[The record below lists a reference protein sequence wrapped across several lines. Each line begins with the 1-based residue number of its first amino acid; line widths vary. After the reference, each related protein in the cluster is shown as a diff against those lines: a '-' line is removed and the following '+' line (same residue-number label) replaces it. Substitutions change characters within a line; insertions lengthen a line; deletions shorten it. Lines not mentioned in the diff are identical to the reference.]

1 MNNKK
6 TAKGLASLGRNGD
19 NTLVHMSKEE
29 VKDLNTIGK
38 AHGKTL
44 SVNPD
49 TGLPEAFDIGGAL
62 RFGANV
68 AAAAAGVP
76 VPVIIGTN
84 VGFDTLTGQDLGTT
98 ALNAFSA
105 YGGAKFGEGIKGFS
119 VPEPT
124 AFSGNVPT
132 AEVVG
137 GATGE
142 LGAFNAADQLGN
154 TAFGSNIPSGA
165 AAFNAGPGPQLAAQG
180 QNLGGMQAGQ
190 NVNQLEN
197 FANFEAVQN
206 QSPFIANL
214 DSGIASTP
222 VNSFMQGTNSGT
234 QLAND
239 VYSRSGMMS
248 DPSKL
253 SPYRNV
259 RGFEAVANDPLG
271 FAKEYGY
278 GKTAMGLG
286 GGLMAGL
293 EQSDITPKLDMD
305 KINTAGLYDPNR
317 RLDLSMDTGL
327 RLLAQGGKVEKFAEG
342 NVVRDRSY
350 YGINPQYQTV
360 QPQFGSGMPYGGNAQ
375 QVRVPVMGFVDV
387 GGKFVA
393 DPKGTMSDI
402 DYEERFKYVTE
413 GVAKPKDQDS
423 SFESKAG
430 LQGGVGM
437 DPGVALNLAQGYADT
452 QQADT
457 AETGLGGLKKG
468 GAIKYQQGGQTT
480 AEMNMAKAS
489 TPAPATSI
497 DMILAKKNKEEMAK
511 QGMNQGGITG
521 LTPDDGKML
530 NGMGDGVSDDIPA
543 MIEGEQEAALSD
555 GEFIV
560 PARIVSELGNGSSD
574 AGAQKLYAMIDRI
587 QAARKQTIGD
597 DKQYAKDTNAE
608 RYLPA

>member
-574 AGAQKLYAMIDRI
+574 AGAQKLYNMIDRI

-597 DKQYAKDTNAE
+597 NKQYAKDTNAE

>member
-574 AGAQKLYAMIDRI
+574 AGAQKLYSMIDRI

-597 DKQYAKDTNAE
+597 NKQYAKDTNAE